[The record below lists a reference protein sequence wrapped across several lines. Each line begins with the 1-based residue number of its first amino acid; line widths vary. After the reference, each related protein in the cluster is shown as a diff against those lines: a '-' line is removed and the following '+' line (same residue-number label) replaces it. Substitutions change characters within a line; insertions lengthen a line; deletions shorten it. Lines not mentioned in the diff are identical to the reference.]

1 MSQRLFQCCKEGERE
16 VEDEGEKCGK
26 MKGGVGEGMTSLSVL
41 THQLL
46 KHRICVTCFLKP
58 DGKKNLPLCF
68 LSRDLPLRGHDD
80 GPPTGEL
87 PGVLG

>member
-1 MSQRLFQCCKEGERE
+1 MQEEEE
-16 VEDEGEKCGK
+16 VEGK
-26 MKGGVGEGMTSLSVL
+26 VMSTSVL
-41 THQLL
+41 THQFL
-46 KHRICVTCFLKP
+46 KNRICVTGFLKP

-68 LSRDLPLRGHDD
+68 LSRDLPLRGQHD